1 MSPKQKVTKR
11 IVAVLLIIL
20 GLVLGVTYKDGLCV
34 GDNLFTALG
43 LPAWSN
49 GTTGTHYP
57 AVVGSVIILIGIGL
71 LNYTLQT
78 KARRLLWGIV
88 ILLLIA
94 FNLLFSIIPI

>member
-11 IVAVLLIIL
+11 IIAASLIIL
-20 GLVLGVTYKDGLCV
+20 GLILGVTYKDGFCV
-34 GDNLFTALG
+34 GDNLFAALG

-57 AVVGSVIILIGIGL
+57 AVMGSVIILVGIGL

-94 FNLLFSIIPI
+94 FNLLFSLS

>member
-20 GLVLGVTYKDGLCV
+20 GLVSGVTYKDGLCV

-94 FNLLFSIIPI
+94 FNLLFSLS